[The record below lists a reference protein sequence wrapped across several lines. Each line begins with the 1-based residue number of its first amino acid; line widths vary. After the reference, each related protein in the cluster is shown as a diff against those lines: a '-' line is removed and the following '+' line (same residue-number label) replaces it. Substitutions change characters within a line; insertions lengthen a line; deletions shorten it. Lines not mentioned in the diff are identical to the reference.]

1 MDSILEK
8 IKSSLKWKKNS
19 EYCAEKLSITIDDYD
34 TLKEYVKSK
43 ELLDDGASS
52 YEYDLEKGQAKM
64 ETVSSTEP
72 KSPEEIIDILNIDIT
87 QWKLSSYWNKQMGD
101 HWRVSAMVTRL
112 KDNDVDNVAELLKG
126 FKPKTYKEVKRIKTP
141 GKIKTAGVL
150 SLQDIHF
157 GKEGN
162 DTIDECFEKTIKDLM
177 ERASS
182 SHHIEK
188 MYYVIGGDVINMDT
202 WNGSTTAG
210 TPLDNCMTA
219 TEAYVQAFDAL
230 QWSINY
236 IKQFCDELQVI
247 YIPGN
252 HDRLSSF
259 HLAHALSKCFD
270 NPEIVWDTVYLE
282 RKVFVYEDNFFAF
295 EHGDVNT
302 KNSLLVYSMEYPR
315 QWGKTLFRTLY
326 TGHYHHKK
334 KIEYITEHENTG
346 FMLKILP
353 SLSKTDYYHY
363 HNKFI
368 GSRRSGVLSLHSP
381 TKGEICELTYSPE

>member
-1 MDSILEK
+1 MDSLFEK
-8 IKSSLKWKKNS
+8 IKVSLRWKKS
-19 EYCAEKLSITIDDYD
+19 SDYCAEKLNLTVEDYD
-34 TLKEYVKSK
+34 RLKDIIKAEQLMGS
-43 ELLDDGASS
+43 ETS
-52 YEYDLEKGQAKM
+52 YECNLEKGEARL
-64 ETVSSTEP
+64 ETISSSEP

-112 KDNDVDNVAELLKG
+112 KDNEIENVAELLRS
-126 FKPKTYKEVKRIKTP
+126 FKPKPYKEVKRIETP

-162 DTIDECFEKTIKDLM
+162 DTIDKCFEETIKDLIQ
-177 ERASS
+177 RASS
-182 SHHIEK
+182 SHHLEK
-188 MYYVIGGDVINMDT
+188 LYYVVGGDVINMDT
-202 WNGSTTAG
+202 WSGSTTSG
-210 TPLDNCMTA
+210 TPLDNCKTA
-219 TEAYVQAFDAL
+219 TEAYMQAFDAL

-236 IKQFCDELQVI
+236 LKQFCDELQIV

-270 NPEIVWDTVYLE
+270 NNKILWDVVYLE
-282 RKVFVYEDNFFAF
+282 RKVYVYENNFFAF

-302 KNSLLVYSMEYPR
+302 KNSLMLYSMEYPR
-315 QWGKTLFRTLY
+315 EWGKTFHRTLF
-326 TGHYHHKK
+326 TGHLHHKK

-353 SLSKTDYYHY
+353 SLSRTDYWHY
-363 HNKFI
+363 HNKFV
-368 GSRRSGVLSLHSP
+368 GSKRSGVLSLHSP
-381 TKGEICELTYSPE
+381 NKGEICELTYSPE

>member
-1 MDSILEK
+1 MDSLLEK
-8 IKSSLKWKKNS
+8 IKASFKWKKNS
-19 EYCAEKLSITIDDYD
+19 EYCAEKLNITTSDYE
-34 TLKEYVKSK
+34 TLKEIIKAK
-43 ELLDDGASS
+43 ELSDLSSSS
-52 YEYDLEKGQAKM
+52 YEYNLEKGEAKM
-64 ETVSSTEP
+64 EAISTSEA
-72 KSPEEIIDILNIDIT
+72 KSPEEIIKVLNIDTT

-101 HWRVSAMVTRL
+101 HWRVSAMVTKL
-112 KDNDVDNVAELLKG
+112 KDNEVDDVAELLKN
-126 FKPKTYKEVKRIKTP
+126 FRPKKYKEVKRLQTP
-141 GKIKTAGVL
+141 GKTKTAGVL

-162 DTIDECFEKTIKDLM
+162 ETIDKDFEETVKDLI
-177 ERASS
+177 ERATN
-182 SHHIEK
+182 SHHLEK
-188 MYYVIGGDVINMDT
+188 LYYVIGGDLINMDT
-202 WNGSTTAG
+202 WSGTTTSG

-219 TEAYVQAFDAL
+219 TEAYVQAFDAI

-236 IKQFCDELQVI
+236 LKQFCDKLQVV

-259 HLAHALSKCFD
+259 HLAHGLSKCFD
-270 NPEIVWDTVYLE
+270 DKNIMWDVVYLE
-282 RKVFVYEDNFFAF
+282 RKVYVYEDNFFAF

-302 KNSLLVYSMEYPR
+302 KNSLLIYSMEYPK
-315 QWGKTLFRTLY
+315 QWGKTLHRTLY

-334 KIEYITEHENTG
+334 KIQYITEHENTG

-353 SLSKTDYYHY
+353 SLSRTDYYHY
-363 HNKFI
+363 HNKFV